1 MRKIRLFF
9 LGAFLLSSALFGK
22 NLVLTS
28 ISSTYSLGKELTKG
42 TNIRIESVF
51 GSDISM
57 TMTREAIAA
66 DSFVSPKEKVDAVID
81 ISKIWLEDNL
91 FERIRQEN
99 IHTVEI
105 DASYPFD
112 SKKSMLFFNYDKE
125 GKVIPYVWMGTKN
138 LVRMAAIITKD
149 LIALYPKETAIL
161 EKNLVTFTGK
171 VMEMEEYGNKAFLEV
186 DSAEVINLSPN
197 INYFLNDFNI
207 FAEERTPEEVTE
219 ETVKKIMDETGLKV
233 FVSDRWL
240 KKKVVKEIEKNGG
253 SFVVLNT
260 LDIPM
265 DKDGKMDEEAIWK
278 SYKNNI
284 DALKKAFLK

>member
-1 MRKIRLFF
+1 MKKTQLLF

-28 ISSTYSLGKELTKG
+28 IPSTYSLGKELTKD
-42 TNIRIESVF
+42 TNIRVESVF
-51 GSDISM
+51 GSDTSM
-57 TMTREAIAA
+57 TMTREAIAG
-66 DSFVSPKEKVDAVID
+66 DSFVPPKEKADAVID
-81 ISKIWLEDNL
+81 ISKIWVEDNL

-138 LVRMAAIITKD
+138 LVRMAAIISKD
-149 LIALYPKETAIL
+149 LIALYPRERAKL
-161 EKNLVTFTGK
+161 EKNLVDFTGK
-171 VMEMEEYGNKAFLEV
+171 VMEIEGYGNNAFLEAE
-186 DSAEVINLSPN
+186 STEVINLSPN

-207 FAEERTPEEVTE
+207 FVEERNPEEITE
-219 ETVKKIMDETGLKV
+219 ETVKNIMEETGLKV

-240 KKKVVKEIEKNGG
+240 KKKIVKEIEKNGG

-278 SYKNNI
+278 SYRDNI